1 MAVLPD
7 ADRKTIWSEFMSE
20 LSSERGALGVTKADL
35 RAAFDAL
42 DDFMNTNATAI
53 NTAIPQ
59 PARAALTTAQKA
71 RLLMFVVRKRYLSGV

>member
-7 ADRKTIWSEFMSE
+7 ADRKAIWAEFMSE
-20 LSSERGALGVTKADL
+20 LSSERQALGVTKAEL

-42 DDFMNTNATAI
+42 DDYLHTNAAAI

-59 PARAALTTAQKA
+59 PARGALTSAQKA
-71 RLLMFVVRKRYLSGV
+71 RLLMFVIRKRYLSGV